1 MRENPNSQ
9 GPNVNLVKLQTKAFI
24 KKYTLPLFKTSC
36 NVSFSPTSC
45 CKVPVVPN
53 ESRRRRGR
61 EVTLLNTRHG
71 LGRSE
76 TKIPELEMNIDYAGG
91 ADTIRTLSIVVV
103 STPYVRIHRM
113 SKNRVGMLMR
123 VR

>member
-1 MRENPNSQ
+1 
-9 GPNVNLVKLQTKAFI
+9 
-24 KKYTLPLFKTSC
+24 
-36 NVSFSPTSC
+36 
-45 CKVPVVPN
+45 VVPN

-71 LGRSE
+71 LRRSE
-76 TKIPELEMNIDYAGG
+76 TKIPELEMNIAYAGG